1 MFTNCVPFTNCISRI
16 NNMQVDDAHEV
27 DVLIPMYN
35 LIEYSDN
42 YSKACGILW
51 QYCEDETALADDNTI
66 TDFNADSSTTDLFK
80 TKETLTGRTKN
91 DTKMLK

>member
-1 MFTNCVPFTNCISRI
+1 
-16 NNMQVDDAHEV
+16 MQVDDAHEV

-35 LIEYSDN
+35 LIEYRDN